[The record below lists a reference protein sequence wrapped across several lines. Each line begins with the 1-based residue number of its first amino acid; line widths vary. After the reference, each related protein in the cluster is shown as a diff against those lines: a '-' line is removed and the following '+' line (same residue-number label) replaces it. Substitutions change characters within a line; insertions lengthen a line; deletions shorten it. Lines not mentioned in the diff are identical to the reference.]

1 MSDNVEFFNKYV
13 SVLKNKYNNIMSDM
27 LQLETHNLLLNEALE
42 AGAQENAALKEEIDR
57 LNATISSDSTKAKK
71 TTIKSVETEE

>member
-13 SVLKNKYNNIMSDM
+13 SVLKNKYNNMMNDM

-42 AGAQENAALKEEIDR
+42 ARAQENATLKEEIDR
-57 LNATISSDSTKAKK
+57 LNATISSNSTKAKK

>member
-13 SVLKNKYNNIMSDM
+13 SVLKNKYNNMMSDM

-42 AGAQENAALKEEIDR
+42 ARAQENATLKEEIDR
-57 LNATISSDSTKAKK
+57 LNATISSNSTKAKK